1 MPRLRQMPEL
11 FLRGALANET
21 MKNLTPLQKSE
32 VERITRYVQG
42 HVRLA
47 PNRSEVTK
55 QLGRTIGGDY
65 REDRTTADQEF
76 QIAIWR
82 GVVHLLYHCSYS
94 FRCINCNQT
103 TYLTQRNK
111 PSAMDRRYP
120 VCPSCR
126 SVQIVDAGS
135 TDLAI
140 GSNMGFDA
148 YQNYILELPPGTIA
162 PQCGS
167 PIVPVPGEKK
177 VQDAQVILDDPG
189 QLHKFFSEFIWNYFR
204 QILNENEI
212 TYHQKEPVRETGPA
226 DRMAVLEI
234 VSLLGRLKTPHQ
246 YCTQSQPEAGQYHIY
261 CHTASTPPEFT
272 AEYIDII
279 TRYAEYGVAV
289 RHTDQEFVIP
299 AIPTAPL
306 VDALVVRPAPVLM
319 STTQSSIGGSGEE
332 STSYAIEHLEYKNSG
347 ELSMQ
352 TMENNEILDVIRQ
365 SLPDGECQDTFDI
378 YSERGPLWE
387 KFSNE
392 YGDAPPR
399 AGHIA
404 QFLGTTARAVA
415 GHKSKIM
422 IHCFS
427 HGFVPGS
434 VSRDED

>member
-21 MKNLTPLQKSE
+21 MKNLTPEQRVE
-32 VERITRYVQG
+32 VDRVVIYVRD
-42 HVRLA
+42 HFKLV

-65 REDRTTADQEF
+65 REDRATADQEF

-94 FRCINCNQT
+94 FRCTNCNQT
-103 TYLTQRNK
+103 SYLTQRNK

-126 SVQIVDAGS
+126 SVQITDAGS
-135 TDLAI
+135 TDLVV
-140 GSNMGFDA
+140 GDYMGFDA
-148 YQNYILELPPGTIA
+148 YQDYILKVPAGAVA

-167 PIVPVPGEKK
+167 PVVPVPGEKK
-177 VQDAQVILDDPG
+177 VPDAQAILGDPG

-212 TYHQKEPVRETGPA
+212 TYHQKEPVTETGPA

-234 VSLLGRLKTPHQ
+234 VSLLGRLKTPYQ
-246 YCTQSQPEAGQYHIY
+246 YCPQSQPEHGLHHIY

-272 AEYIDII
+272 AEYTDIL
-279 TRYAEYGVAV
+279 TRYGEHGINISN
-289 RHTDQEFVIP
+289 TDHEFIVP
-299 AIPTAPL
+299 DVPTAPM

-319 STTQSSIGGSGEE
+319 STTQSRIGATGEE
-332 STSYAIEHLEYKNSG
+332 STSYAIERLEYKNTG
-347 ELSMQ
+347 ESSMVAL
-352 TMENNEILDVIRQ
+352 ENKEVLDAIRQ

-378 YSERGPLWE
+378 ISGRGELWE
-387 KFSNE
+387 KFSDE
-392 YGDAPPR
+392 YGDTTPR

-404 QFLGTTARAVA
+404 KFLGTTARAVA

-422 IHCFS
+422 VHCLAND
-427 HGFVPGS
+427 FVPGS
-434 VSRDED
+434 VTRDED